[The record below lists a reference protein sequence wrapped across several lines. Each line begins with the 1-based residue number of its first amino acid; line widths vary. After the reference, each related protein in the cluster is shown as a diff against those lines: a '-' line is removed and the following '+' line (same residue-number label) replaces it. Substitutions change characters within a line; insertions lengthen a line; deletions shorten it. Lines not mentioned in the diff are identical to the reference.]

1 MTLRLLADIPLRP
14 ALDRAMAAFAAETGI
29 AVAGGFDPSPAV
41 RARIAGGEAADLVI
55 VQPDFMAA
63 LAARGAV
70 AAAEGPV
77 IGRVGVGLGNRPD
90 APAHDVSTEAG
101 LRAVLLGADRIVFNR
116 VASGEAFAA
125 ALETLGITEVVAP
138 RVIRTAPMDIFAP
151 VLDGTGD
158 DIVAGTMTLLA
169 TAPGI
174 RVLGP
179 LPAAL
184 QRDLVYLAVPMV
196 GSARAGDAA
205 RFIAWLVSPAGR
217 AILAANGVAA

>member
-1 MTLRLLADIPLRP
+1 MSLRLLADIPLKP

-63 LAARGAV
+63 LAASGAV
-70 AAAEGPV
+70 GAAEGPV

-90 APAHDVSTEAG
+90 GKAHDVSTPEA
-101 LRAVLLGADRIVFNR
+101 LRAALLGADRMVFNR

-125 ALETLGITEVVAP
+125 ALDSLGITEAVAP

-179 LPAAL
+179 LPPAL
-184 QRDLVYLAVPMV
+184 QRDLVYLAVPMAAT
-196 GSARAGDAA
+196 ARGADVA
-205 RFIAWLVSPAGR
+205 RFIAWLCGPVGQALLR
-217 AILAANGVAA
+217 ANGVAA